1 MVVNSNIIK
10 KIYFPRLIIPIS
22 AIIGTLADFAMTFI
36 MFIILLIYYHQPFSI
51 IHFAICLPLALSITL
66 LTSFGL
72 GSLLAA
78 LNVKYRDFRYVIPFM
93 VQILLFLTPVIYPVS
108 VIPDSWIGQILL
120 YNPMAGAIEILRSSF
135 YGTLPSGMLIMK
147 SLGVAAILFITG
159 IFFFRR
165 TEYYF
170 ADLV

>member
-1 MVVNSNIIK
+1 
-10 KIYFPRLIIPIS
+10 
-22 AIIGTLADFAMTFI
+22 
-36 MFIILLIYYHQPFSI
+36 LL
-51 IHFAICLPLALSITL
+51 ITL
-66 LTSFGL
+66 LTAFGL

-108 VIPDSWIGQILL
+108 VLPEGWIGDLL
-120 YNPMAGAIEILRSSF
+120 LLNPMSGAIEILRSSF
-135 YGTLPSGMLIMK
+135 TGSLPSSALVIK
-147 SLGVAAILFITG
+147 SLGISIVLFITG